1 MIKENVG
8 HLLKEMLKGVNYKE
22 IILFG
27 SRARGDYSEK
37 SDYDILIVMKNNLT
51 IREKMELSSLLR
63 KKLAKE
69 GIDADLVIKSKEELN
84 YYRTKIGSVVREVLK
99 EGIRV

>member
-1 MIKENVG
+1 MIKKNVG
-8 HLLKEMLKGVNYKE
+8 NLLKEMLRGINYKE

-51 IREKMELSSLLR
+51 IREKMELSSILR

-69 GIDADLVIKSKEELN
+69 EIDADIVIKSKEELN

-99 EGIRV
+99 EGIRL

>member
-1 MIKENVG
+1 MIKKNVG
-8 HLLKEMLKGVNYKE
+8 NLLKEMLRGINYKE

-27 SRARGDYSEK
+27 SRARGDYSKK

-51 IREKMELSSLLR
+51 ISEKMELSSILR

-69 GIDADLVIKSKEELN
+69 EIDADIVIKSKEELN

-99 EGIRV
+99 EGIRL

>member
-1 MIKENVG
+1 MIKKNVG
-8 HLLKEMLKGVNYKE
+8 NLLKEVLQGINYKE

-69 GIDADLVIKSKEELN
+69 EIDADIVIKSKEELN

-99 EGIRV
+99 EGIRL

>member
-1 MIKENVG
+1 MIKKNVG
-8 HLLKEMLKGVNYKE
+8 NLLKEMLRGINYKE

-27 SRARGDYSEK
+27 SRARGDYSKK

-51 IREKMELSSLLR
+51 IREKMELSSILR

-69 GIDADLVIKSKEELN
+69 EIDADIVIKSKEELN

-99 EGIRV
+99 EGIRL

>member
-8 HLLKEMLKGVNYKE
+8 NLLKEMLRGVNYKE

-63 KKLAKE
+63 KKFAKE
-69 GIDADLVIKSKEELN
+69 GIDVDLVIKSKEELN

-99 EGIRV
+99 EGIRL

>member
-1 MIKENVG
+1 MIKKNVG
-8 HLLKEMLKGVNYKE
+8 NLLKEMLQGVNYKK

-37 SDYDILIVMKNNLT
+37 SDYDILIVMKNNLS
-51 IREKMELSSLLR
+51 IREKMELSSFLR

-69 GIDADLVIKSKEELN
+69 EIDADIVIKSKEELN
-84 YYRTKIGSVVREVLK
+84 YYKIKIGSVVREALK
-99 EGIRV
+99 EGIRL